1 MILSMLTCFEN
12 MQADGRVL
20 TGVEMKEL
28 TTMRV
33 GGKADCVV
41 FAGSV
46 EDVRKTVQL
55 CRENGIPLTV
65 VGRGSNLIVRDGGL
79 RGVEA
84 VRMEPEVPVDADL
97 KLMWT
102 AVQPDWT
109 TRRDDAACAEWAEK
123 LKT

>member
-55 CRENGIPLTV
+55 CRENDIPLFSLESRTPLKEFDLLGATLQYEMSYTNV
-65 VGRGSNLIVRDGGL
+65 LNMLDVGTSWQSACQGMVLIIS
-79 RGVEA
+79 
-84 VRMEPEVPVDADL
+84 
-97 KLMWT
+97 LMI
-102 AVQPDWT
+102 ASLE
-109 TRRDDAACAEWAEK
+109 TRHRNK
-123 LKT
+123 